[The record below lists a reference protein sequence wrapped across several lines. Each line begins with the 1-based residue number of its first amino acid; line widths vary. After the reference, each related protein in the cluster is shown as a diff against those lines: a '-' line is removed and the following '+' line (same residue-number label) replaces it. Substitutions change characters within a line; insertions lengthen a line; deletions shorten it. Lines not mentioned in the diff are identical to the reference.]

1 MTLPS
6 TSSTSFL
13 DVFEGQ
19 VQPVQLSLS
28 TRQQPFH
35 IRRKYGAPVCFL
47 GSKLRLVQEDVKMG
61 QVCGG
66 ESKQDYS
73 ITNVANAYSKTIW
86 ARVVGERKHVT
97 LRNSPIG
104 STAGIDFT
112 PIYPGDFQSFRLPSN
127 QDPDDPVYITILT
140 DDDLIMCNSVPQLE
154 NQSVIVDQNGILRN
168 TMTGF
173 IWRDTNGKDHDV
185 EKSIDDY
192 E

>member
-1 MTLPS
+1 MH
-6 TSSTSFL
+6 L
-13 DVFEGQ
+13 DSIV
-19 VQPVQLSLS
+19 
-28 TRQQPFH
+28 TRSVELHEAFP
-35 IRRKYGAPVCFL
+35 
-47 GSKLRLVQEDVKMG
+47 QEDVKMG

-86 ARVVGERKHVT
+86 VKVVGERKHVT

-112 PIYPGDFQSFRLPSN
+112 PIYPGDFQSFRLSSN

-192 E
+192 D